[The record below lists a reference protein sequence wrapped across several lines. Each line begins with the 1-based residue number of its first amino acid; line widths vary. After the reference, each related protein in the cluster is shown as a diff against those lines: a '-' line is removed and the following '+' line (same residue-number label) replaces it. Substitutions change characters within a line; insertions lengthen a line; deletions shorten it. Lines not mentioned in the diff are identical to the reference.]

1 MAYHVLTRGPH
12 RRPTATFIGS
22 RPEIDA
28 IDGPAVLF
36 EADGGSVGLGSGTPI
51 ATREAGENW
60 EPVQSHVSEAWVR
73 LPDAIRAKLIA
84 DPDAEFDADE
94 LVALSR
100 AGGLVSK
107 AYWVGSEDDP
117 GFRMDEGMRE
127 FVVLMASLPG
137 E

>member
-28 IDGPAVLF
+28 IDAPAVLF
-36 EADGGSVGLGSGTPI
+36 EADGGSVGLDSGTPI
-51 ATREAGENW
+51 ATREAGEDW
-60 EPVQSHVSEAWVR
+60 EPVQPHVAEAWVR
-73 LPDAIRAKLIA
+73 LPAAIRAKLIA
-84 DPDAEFDADE
+84 DPDMEFGTNE
-94 LVALSR
+94 IVALSK
-100 AGGLVSK
+100 AGVLVGR
-107 AYWVGSEDDP
+107 AYWVGVEDDP

>member
-1 MAYHVLTRGPH
+1 MAYHILTPGPH

-28 IDGPAVLF
+28 INGPAVLF
-36 EADGGSVGLGSGTPI
+36 EADGGSVGLDSGTPI
-51 ATREAGENW
+51 ATREAGEAW
-60 EPVQSHVSEAWVR
+60 EPVQPHVAEAWVR
-73 LPDAIRAKLIA
+73 LPAAIRAKLIA
-84 DPDAEFDADE
+84 DPDVELNTDE
-94 LVALSR
+94 LVSLSR
-100 AGGLVSK
+100 SGVLVAQ

-117 GFRMDEGMRE
+117 GFRMDEDMRE